1 MYAKNSARGR
11 SASCENSSPST
22 RSASN
27 ESDSSKSSVNYAERM
42 KAKSWAYQMEV
53 EDDIRSFSLAAEAS
67 QGNSMAID
75 AKTKSEDHGTNG
87 LNFLE

>member
-27 ESDSSKSSVNYAERM
+27 ESYSSKSSVNYAERM
-42 KAKSWAYQMEV
+42 KAKSWAYRMEV

-67 QGNSMAID
+67 QGNSVAID
-75 AKTKSEDHGTNG
+75 AETKSEDHGTNG

>member
-1 MYAKNSARGR
+1 
-11 SASCENSSPST
+11 
-22 RSASN
+22 
-27 ESDSSKSSVNYAERM
+27 M